1 MTRSIRR
8 LVGGGIAA
16 LALGC
21 LALVVAP
28 QVAATANSSHQT
40 RATLAAGID
49 VREGA
54 VLPLPTAIKKVAAKP
69 KSAMTQTAACTSARQ
84 ALDAARAKDKAED
97 AAERAAATSDPNFE
111 TTDVAEDKAEMAA
124 LKPLIDAVRTACGW
138 ARPAPSAQC
147 TAALQAAKA
156 AFAADRTEDAAE
168 LAAGTEGTAA
178 DEAEDK
184 AERAQLGT
192 LWNSI
197 RTACGFATFDRT
209 HTTSFSWTGWD
220 H

>member
-21 LALVVAP
+21 FALVVAP
-28 QVAATANSSHQT
+28 QVAATANSSNKTQ
-40 RATLAAGID
+40 ATVGAGVD
-49 VREGA
+49 VRAGA
-54 VLPLPTAIKKVAAKP
+54 VLRLSKVAVKP
-69 KSAMTQTAACTSARQ
+69 KSAVTPTAACTSARQ
-84 ALDAARAKDKAED
+84 ALNAALARDKAED
-97 AAERAAATSDPNFE
+97 AAERTAAASDPNFK
-111 TTDVAEDKAEMAA
+111 TTDAAEDKAEMAA
-124 LKPLIDAVRTACGW
+124 MKPLIDAVRTACGLT
-138 ARPAPSAQC
+138 RPVPSAQC

-156 AFAADRTEDAAE
+156 AFAADRAEDAAE
-168 LAAGTEGTAA
+168 KAAGTEGTAA

-184 AERAQLGT
+184 AERAQLGA

-197 RTACGFATFDRT
+197 RTACGFPTFDRT
-209 HTTSFSWTGWD
+209 HTTSFSFTVWR

>member
-21 LALVVAP
+21 FALVVAP
-28 QVAATANSSHQT
+28 QVAATANGSHQT
-40 RATLAAGID
+40 QATLSAGIA

-54 VLPLPTAIKKVAAKP
+54 VLPLKTAIKSVAAQP
-69 KSAMTQTAACTSARQ
+69 KAAVTPSAACTSARQ

-97 AAERAAATSDPNFE
+97 AAESAAATSDPNFK
-111 TTDVAEDKAEMAA
+111 TTDAAEDKAEMAA
-124 LKPLIDAVRTACGW
+124 LKPLLDAVRTACGLT
-138 ARPAPSAQC
+138 RPAPSAQC

-156 AFAADRTEDAAE
+156 AFAKDQAEDAAE
-168 LAAGTEGTAA
+168 KAAGTEGSAA

-184 AERAQLGT
+184 AERAELGT

-197 RTACGFATFDRT
+197 RTACGSATFDRT
-209 HTTSFSWTGWD
+209 HTTSFSWTGWK